1 MYWKSLTFNEQLVYI
16 DQAMILKSKGFF
28 ITISDMELAE
38 ILYINSRTQ
47 PSGDRND
54 KTDDQNTR

>member
-1 MYWKSLTFNEQLVYI
+1 MKRLVYI
-16 DQAMILKSKGFF
+16 DQAMILKSKGVF